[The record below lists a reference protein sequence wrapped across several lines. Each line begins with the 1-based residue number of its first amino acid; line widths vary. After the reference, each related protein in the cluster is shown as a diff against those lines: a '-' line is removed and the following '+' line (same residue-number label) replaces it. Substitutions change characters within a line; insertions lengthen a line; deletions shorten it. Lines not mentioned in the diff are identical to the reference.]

1 MMNQLF
7 YHFLLIF
14 FVPGKSDPDILF
26 NGHVRKQRI
35 VLKKITDL
43 PFLRLQKNLFSGIK
57 KGNSVDHDP
66 PFFRSFDSGNT
77 FQGQAFPTSGSAQD
91 SDPLFFTFKGNIQ
104 PEFSILFF
112 YLKFY
117 HCFVCFIP
125 FPNARFISTTIP
137 NAIRITIP
145 THTPAV

>member
-1 MMNQLF
+1 MMEQLF
-7 YHFLLIF
+7 YHFLLVF
-14 FVPGKSDPDILF
+14 FVPGKSNPDILLH
-26 NGHVRKQRI
+26 GHVRKQRI
-35 VLKKITDL
+35 VLKKITNF
-43 PFLRLQKNLFSGIK
+43 PFLWLQKNIFSGIK
-57 KGNSVDHDP
+57 KGNSIDHDS
-66 PFFRSFDSGNT
+66 PFFRSFNPGNT

-91 SDPLFFTFKGNIQ
+91 ADPLFFTFKGNIQ

-112 YLKFY
+112 YLKIY